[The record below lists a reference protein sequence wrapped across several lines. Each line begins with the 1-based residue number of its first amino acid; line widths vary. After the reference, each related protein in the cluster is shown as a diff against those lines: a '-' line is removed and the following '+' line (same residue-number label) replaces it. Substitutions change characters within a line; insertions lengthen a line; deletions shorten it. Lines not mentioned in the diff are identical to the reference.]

1 MYLFMYYIKKWS
13 LQKKRSMFFDQKN
26 NNKRF
31 DVFQKK
37 KRFDVLTLILDS
49 VSRIYQFIMQIS
61 YCWCNFF

>member
-37 KRFDVLTLILDS
+37 KKI
-49 VSRIYQFIMQIS
+49 
-61 YCWCNFF
+61 